1 MSFTANDWSQLYDT
15 TKRQIIAQR
24 RTAEKL
30 PDRDVQAL
38 RKDIKTLE
46 SQLKVMSS
54 NLMEYEMV
62 TSEIARRQTLLENLN
77 KQMLYVAAPATGGNN
92 SSNVGSGVALN
103 PMQTTDKGLIQ
114 RQKDVMKLQDDMLVD
129 IGHGVDRLHNQAK
142 DIGEETKSHIVLLDN
157 LEANVDDATDA
168 LQAEAIHAQKVRQK
182 AAGCWMYICVAIE
195 FVIIVL
201 LLIIAYA

>member
-1 MSFTANDWSQLYDT
+1 MYDT
-15 TKRQIIAQR
+15 TKRQIITQR
-24 RTAEKL
+24 RTAQKL
-30 PDRDVQAL
+30 PDRDVQVL
-38 RKDIKTLE
+38 RKNIKTLD

-77 KQMLYVAAPATGGNN
+77 KQMMYVAAHVSSN
-92 SSNVGSGVALN
+92 SSSGSNAGSGVALN

-114 RQKDVMKLQDDMLVD
+114 RQKDVMQLQDDMLVD
-129 IGHGVDRLHNQAK
+129 IGHGVDRLHGQAK

-195 FVIIVL
+195 FVVIVL

>member
-1 MSFTANDWSQLYDT
+1 MA
-15 TKRQIIAQR
+15 
-24 RTAEKL
+24 
-30 PDRDVQAL
+30 
-38 RKDIKTLE
+38 
-46 SQLKVMSS
+46 
-54 NLMEYEMV
+54 

-77 KQMLYVAAPATGGNN
+77 KQMMYVAAPVTSNSNN
-92 SSNVGSGVALN
+92 SGNGVALN

-114 RQKDVMKLQDDMLVD
+114 RQKDVMALQDDMLID

-157 LEANVDDATDA
+157 LESNVDNATDA

-195 FVIIVL
+195 FVVIVL

>member
-1 MSFTANDWSQLYDT
+1 MSFTATEWSQLYDT
-15 TKRQIIAQR
+15 TKRQIIHQR
-24 RTAEKL
+24 RSAQKL
-30 PDRDVQAL
+30 SSNDLAML
-38 RKDIKTLE
+38 RNNIKTLE
-46 SQLKVMSS
+46 SQLKVMSN

-62 TSEIARRQTLLENLN
+62 TSEIARRQTLVENLN
-77 KQMLYVAAPATGGNN
+77 KQITYVAAPAAGSGNGN
-92 SSNVGSGVALN
+92 SSVALN

-114 RQKDVMKLQDDMLVD
+114 RQQEVMKMQDDMLVD

-142 DIGEETKSHIVLLDN
+142 DIGEETKSHIELLDN
-157 LEANVDDATDA
+157 LESNVDNATDA

-195 FVIIVL
+195 FVVIVL

>member
-1 MSFTANDWSQLYDT
+1 MA
-15 TKRQIIAQR
+15 
-24 RTAEKL
+24 
-30 PDRDVQAL
+30 
-38 RKDIKTLE
+38 
-46 SQLKVMSS
+46 
-54 NLMEYEMV
+54 

-77 KQMLYVAAPATGGNN
+77 KQMLYVAAHIG
-92 SSNVGSGVALN
+92 GSGNESGNVAMN

-142 DIGEETKSHIVLLDN
+142 DIGEETKSHIVLLDD
-157 LEANVDDATDA
+157 LEANVDSATDA
-168 LQAEAIHAQKVRQK
+168 LMAEAIHAQKVRQK

-195 FVIIVL
+195 FVVIVL

>member
-1 MSFTANDWSQLYDT
+1 MQGL
-15 TKRQIIAQR
+15 R
-24 RTAEKL
+24 RDL
-30 PDRDVQAL
+30 
-38 RKDIKTLE
+38 KTLE
-46 SQLKVMSS
+46 SQLKAMSS
-54 NLMEYEMV
+54 NLMEYEIV

-77 KQMLYVAAPATGGNN
+77 KQMLYVAAPTTSNGGGG
-92 SSNVGSGVALN
+92 SNVGSGVALN
-103 PMQTTDKGLIQ
+103 PMQTTDKGLVQ
-114 RQKDVMKLQDDMLVD
+114 RQKEVMKLQDDMLVD

>member
-1 MSFTANDWSQLYDT
+1 MSFTATEWSQLYDT
-15 TKRQIIAQR
+15 TKRQIINQR
-24 RTAEKL
+24 RSAQKL
-30 PDRDVQAL
+30 SSNDLAML
-38 RKDIKTLE
+38 RNNIKTLE
-46 SQLKVMSS
+46 SQLKVMSN

-62 TSEIARRQTLLENLN
+62 TSEIARRQTLVENLN
-77 KQMLYVAAPATGGNN
+77 KQITYVAAPAAGSGNGN
-92 SSNVGSGVALN
+92 SSVALN

-114 RQKDVMKLQDDMLVD
+114 RQQEVMKMQDDMLVD

-142 DIGEETKSHIVLLDN
+142 DIGEETKSHIELLDN
-157 LEANVDDATDA
+157 LESNVDNATDA

-195 FVIIVL
+195 FVVIVL